1 MKSPSKHL
9 LLLCIF
15 LLALSSGASK
25 HNDEVSSNIT
35 SNYRAFWSYTLASY
49 YYFDGNYVSANKF
62 FKQSLKYEPQST
74 TIRKQFLLNSFE
86 LYQNKGISAK
96 KLQKLIDDYRK
107 HTPLD
112 EDLLYAA
119 YNFYGQKKNEAE
131 LIKII
136 DELQNRY
143 PSPRAYLQSFLFE
156 LQYHKKV
163 SPEYLTKAQELAG
176 NNPTYYPLLI
186 RLWSFFNPEKEKQSI
201 LHYYEL
207 DKGDQA
213 NSFLAEYIVRKLDL
227 ELAHQYL
234 SSLNYPEDKD
244 YMLYFAS
251 AQWSEQPNPLL
262 PDLADYFLKTSDLEL
277 ITELALSALTQHRW
291 DLFPEIEA
299 AVESSY
305 APEEEKQSL
314 YSLLIAYAIYLS
326 KDIPLSPILNKLTE
340 LKYFDA
346 IFIYYS
352 CAVNQKIDPEVK
364 LPAAK
369 DYEHFVTEIKK
380 RLPDE
385 PPARYLQV
393 IASPEVENSEPLV
406 LDSKYELAL
415 WLREN
420 HTLCPEDYEVIIYYC
435 HLKKNFSE
443 ERNFLEEAIT
453 NCPDYPSFYND
464 LGYSML
470 INGENAEQA
479 ASLIRK
485 ALTYEPENPYF
496 LDSLAWYYYL
506 NGNYSEALNLM
517 SIPQKMENMPAEI
530 AWHMGAIH
538 LALKNY
544 KDAQTWLQKCLT
556 IDNDPESE
564 ELAEKALKQIPK
576 K

>member
-1 MKSPSKHL
+1 MKPSSKYI

-15 LLALSSGASK
+15 LLALSFGASK
-25 HNDEVSSNIT
+25 SIYKT
-35 SNYRAFWSYTLASY
+35 SPAPIEDYRALQSYTLATY
-49 YYFDGNYVSANKF
+49 YYFNGNYADADKF
-62 FKQSLKYEPQST
+62 YKKSQKYDPDAPAIKKQL
-74 TIRKQFLLNSFE
+74 LLNAFA

-96 KLQKLIDDYRK
+96 KLQKLIDDYTK
-107 HTPLD
+107 ETLLD
-112 EDLLYAA
+112 EDLLYSA
-119 YNFYGQKKNEAE
+119 YDFYNHNQNEAE

-186 RLWSFFNPEKEKQSI
+186 RLWSFFNPEMEKQSI
-201 LHYYEL
+201 LRYYEL

-251 AQWSEQPNPLL
+251 AQWSDQPNPLL

-277 ITELALSALTQHRW
+277 ISELALSALTQHRW
-291 DLFPEIEA
+291 ELFPEIEA

-314 YSLLIAYAIYLS
+314 YSLLLAYAIYTS
-326 KDIPLSPILNKLTE
+326 NDMSLSPIVDKLTE

-369 DYEHFVTEIKK
+369 DYEHFISEIKK

-393 IASPEVENSEPLV
+393 IASSEVENSEPLV
-406 LDSKYELAL
+406 LDSKYILAL

-420 HTLCPEDYEVIIYYC
+420 HTLCPEDYEFIISYC
-435 HLKKNFSE
+435 HLKKNLTE
-443 ERNFLEEAIT
+443 ERNFLVEAIT
-453 NCPDYPSFYND
+453 NWPDYPSFYND

-485 ALTYEPENPYF
+485 ALTYEPENPFF

-506 NGNYSEALNLM
+506 NGNYPESLHLM

-530 AWHMGAIH
+530 AWHLGAIH

-576 K
+576 